1 LEFDHP
7 LHSVV
12 PALFERAGNQAIA
25 GVGLLIAAFCQVS
38 IVAGPLDPSVPLRRN
53 RGVARFQIG
62 QRFECKFDC
71 QRRNGGQQ
79 TRSDGV
85 IQRLCRQR
93 HAVAKRRCVPT
104 SRVAVIARVKTAVT
118 GIACTQTPPANAT
131 KQHALQQAETLASR
145 PSENLAVGP
154 VRREATAIGEELIP
168 GDVTRM
174 VVRNNNTPLILWHL
188 ARLSTDL
195 ASGADLLARLIPTKH
210 VSAGVR
216 WIRKNADHPRMGQP
230 TPDEFAIPHTA
241 VRSTRK
247 EKTDLVEALNHSVG
261 TVLLLEQREDRPDGT
276 LHFLVGIENDLIV
289 VKYQTNWQWKTQ

>member
-1 LEFDHP
+1 
-7 LHSVV
+7 
-12 PALFERAGNQAIA
+12 
-25 GVGLLIAAFCQVS
+25 
-38 IVAGPLDPSVPLRRN
+38 VA
-53 RGVARFQIG
+53 
-62 QRFECKFDC
+62 
-71 QRRNGGQQ
+71 
-79 TRSDGV
+79 
-85 IQRLCRQR
+85 
-93 HAVAKRRCVPT
+93 T

-118 GIACTQTPPANAT
+118 SIACTQTPPANAT

-154 VRREATAIGEELIP
+154 VRCEATAIGEELIP

-276 LHFLVGIENDLIV
+276 LHFLVGIENDLVV
-289 VKYQTNWQWKTQ
+289 VKYQTNWQRKTQLPLLRSVEFGAVEARANDVQFCLRERAFHAEDKAVVEVGWIVAAISVEHQCLGDSAQFQ